1 MSSPLITIR
10 HATRDVQQALA
21 NNCWSVF
28 HRAAATEAAPAPA
41 PAPAAYRVSQART
54 RRGQFQVRYLQT
66 GEWYLVAP
74 ADLLFQQ

>member
-1 MSSPLITIR
+1 MSSPLTTIR

-21 NNCWSVF
+21 NNCWAVF

-41 PAPAAYRVSQART
+41 ACRVSQART

-66 GEWYLVAP
+66 GQWHRVGP

>member
-1 MSSPLITIR
+1 MSSPLSTIR

-21 NNCWSVF
+21 NNCWAVF
-28 HRAAATEAAPAPA
+28 HQPAATEAAPAPA
-41 PAPAAYRVSQART
+41 AFRVSQART

-66 GEWYLVAP
+66 GEWHQVAP